1 MHAATV
7 LKSASRSRWLA
18 RRRKGITATDAPAIL
33 GLTPQWRTPLAVWLE
48 KVQPAEDRA
57 PSFEMRRGRVMEGLL
72 ADEYARSTGA
82 EVVKP
87 PLLLAHPEHPILLA
101 SLDRLATHPDERI
114 VALECKTWSDWR
126 DWADGTVPDKY
137 AVQVLWQLMV
147 TGLDEGVIFADVAG
161 RLETRTIRRDLE
173 WEAQVIPR
181 MLAWWSDFV
190 IARTPP
196 PLDPY
201 RDYVL
206 LNRVWEP
213 EPGAE
218 VEADD
223 EVMDAV
229 ACWLSLTE
237 RAKTFDHAAQAY
249 KTQIRAHMGHATILT
264 SPEGLKVAS
273 LTRNGALRITY
284 KPTTQPEGEA

>member
-1 MHAATV
+1 MHATTV

-57 PSFEMRRGRVMEGLL
+57 PTYHQRRGRVMEPIL
-72 ADEYARSTGA
+72 AAEYEATTGA
-82 EVVKP
+82 TVWRP
-87 PLLLAHPEHPILLA
+87 PLLVSHPEHPILLA
-101 SLDRLATHPDERI
+101 SIDRFADHPDRT
-114 VALECKTWSDWR
+114 VVLECKTASDWR
-126 DWADGTVPDKY
+126 DWADGAVPDHY

-161 RLETRTIRRDLE
+161 RLETRTIHRDPE

-190 IARTPP
+190 IAKTPP

-213 EPGAE
+213 EPGTE

-229 ACWLSLTE
+229 ECWLSLTE
-237 RAKTFDHAAQAY
+237 RAKTLDHAAQAY
-249 KTQIRAHMGHATILT
+249 KTQIRAHMGHATVLT

-284 KPTTQPEGEA
+284 KPTTQEGEAA

>member
-1 MHAATV
+1 MHATTV
-7 LKSASRSRWLA
+7 LKSASRARWLA
-18 RRRKGITATDAPAIL
+18 RRRKGITATDAPTIL

-48 KVQPAEDRA
+48 KVQPMQDRA
-57 PSFEMRRGRVMEGLL
+57 PSYHQRRGRAMEPIL
-72 ADEYARSTGA
+72 AAEYEATTGA
-82 EVVKP
+82 TVRRP
-87 PLLLAHPEHPILLA
+87 PLLVSHPEHPILLA
-101 SLDRLATHPDERI
+101 SIDRFADHPDRT
-114 VALECKTWSDWR
+114 VVLECKTASDWR
-126 DWADGTVPDKY
+126 DWADETVPDKY

-190 IARTPP
+190 IAKTPP

-213 EPGAE
+213 EPGTE

-237 RAKTFDHAAQAY
+237 RAKTLDHAAQAY
-249 KTQIRAHMGHATILT
+249 KTQIRAHMGHATVLT

-273 LTRNGALRITY
+273 LTKSGALRITY
-284 KPTTQPEGEA
+284 KPTTQPEGEAA